1 MKKSEKFQL
10 GSEDQ
15 KKFAVLT
22 ICFIV
27 SFLILVVSQISTSN
41 TDSDVEATNVSEL
54 FWIGVFSLTAKAAYS
69 MSYDENENPSN
80 VKLISL
86 LGVLYSVFIDRSL
99 YAYEFTIMHLQIGSC
114 ILVLCMV
121 ALLI

>member
-1 MKKSEKFQL
+1 M
-10 GSEDQ
+10 
-15 KKFAVLT
+15 V
-22 ICFIV
+22 I
-27 SFLILVVSQISTSN
+27 SQISTSN
-41 TDSDVEATNVSEL
+41 TNSEVEATNVSEL